1 MIDTPVSRYYRI
13 IQEELATEADFEP
26 YAAQGRPAPSDPY
39 LRRLWQGISVY
50 DSLERAMSQARKRPS
65 LGAYV
70 AELEIP
76 WGRNI
81 QAERTGH
88 RRGHHTLW
96 GEPKALLA
104 CVVRVVP
111 VLR

>member
-1 MIDTPVSRYYRI
+1 MIEPPKSRFYRI
-13 IQEELATEADFEP
+13 IQEAVATEADFEP
-26 YAAQGRPAPSDPY
+26 YSAQGRPAPSDPY

-50 DSLERAMSQARKRPS
+50 DSLERALSQARRRPG

-76 WGRNI
+76 WGRHI

-96 GEPKALLA
+96 GEPAALLA
-104 CVVRVVP
+104 CVIRVFP
-111 VLR
+111 VL